1 MLINNPLP
9 YQWQLIAVQDTALS
23 GTDLTPFNT
32 GNARQGCYFCFDQD
46 VTWAYNTSTTGSNF
60 KFSKGVIYVLGGIES
75 IKNIKVT
82 TTTSTNFYLVEV
94 ERV

>member
-9 YQWQLIAVQDTALS
+9 YQWQVSNIYDAAIS

-32 GNARQGCYFCFDQD
+32 GVARNGCYFCFDQD
-46 VTWAYNTSTTGSNF
+46 VTWAFNTSTTGSNF
-60 KFSKGVIYVLGGIES
+60 KFSKGVIYMMGGIES
-75 IKNIKVT
+75 IKKIKVT
-82 TTTSTNFYLVEV
+82 TTTSTNFYLVDV